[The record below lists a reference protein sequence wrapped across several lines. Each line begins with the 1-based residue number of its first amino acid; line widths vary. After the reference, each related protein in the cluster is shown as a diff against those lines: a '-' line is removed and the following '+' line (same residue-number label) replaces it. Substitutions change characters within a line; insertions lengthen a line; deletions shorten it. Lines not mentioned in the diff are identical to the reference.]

1 VFTLSNLGR
10 FNNLDELFNAVGS
23 FKHSDV
29 RGNRYEKTG
38 DGKLKIIFTTSDV
51 ESSME
56 LLLSCVRLFSFDD
69 DK

>member
-1 VFTLSNLGR
+1 
-10 FNNLDELFNAVGS
+10 
-23 FKHSDV
+23 V